1 MKIYIL
7 GICGTFMAGIALLAR
22 EIGYEVGGSDAN
34 VYPPMSTQLSAAGIE
49 LDEGY
54 DPKSLHDDIDMFIIG
69 NVVSRGNPQFEAILN
84 NNRSYC
90 SGPQWLYE
98 VVLRDRWVL
107 AVAGTHGK
115 TTTSSMLSWILQYA
129 GLQPGYLI
137 GGVSQNFSKSSCLGE
152 SPFFVIEADEYD
164 TALFDKRSKFV
175 HYHPRTLV
183 LNNLEFDH
191 ADIFD
196 DLSAIKRQFHH
207 LVRMMSSTA
216 LIIYNQDSRAL
227 SEVLELGCWS
237 ECLSFSQNSSAS
249 DFSLDQG
256 SQIKHNH
263 SGKSYPLQL
272 QQTGIFN
279 ACNAAAAALA
289 ARHAGVPLEVS
300 LDALS
305 KFRGVKR
312 RQEIIAE
319 IGGIRVID
327 DFAHHPTAIELTLTA
342 LKAQTRGRLYAVI
355 DIRSNTMKM
364 GVQASQF
371 ARSTAAADT
380 VLLCENDSI
389 QWDIHAI
396 KPSESTIIRVKPN
409 VEQVIMQ
416 LLEECLPDDQIVI
429 MSNGGFDNMHERL
442 VHALQSRQ
450 SYDS

>member
-1 MKIYIL
+1 
-7 GICGTFMAGIALLAR
+7 MAGIALLAR
-22 EIGYEVGGSDAN
+22 EKGFAVGGSDAS
-34 VYPPMSTQLSAAGIE
+34 VYPPMSTQLSTAGIE

-54 DPKSLHDDIDMFIIG
+54 DPKSLPDDIDMFIIG
-69 NVVSRGNPQFEAILN
+69 NAVSRGNPQFETILN
-84 NNRSYC
+84 ENRPYC

-129 GLQPGYLI
+129 GMRPGYLI
-137 GGVSQNFSKSSCLGE
+137 GGVSQNFNASACLGE

-207 LVRMMSSTA
+207 LLRMMASSA
-216 LIIYNQDSRAL
+216 LIIHNHDSKEL
-227 SEVLELGCWS
+227 NEVLEMGCWS
-237 ECLSFSQNSSAS
+237 ECLSFSLDSSVS
-249 DFSLDQG
+249 DFSLDQA
-256 SQIKHNH
+256 SSLRHN
-263 SGKSYPLQL
+263 SSAKSYPLQL
-272 QQTGIFN
+272 QQTGEFN
-279 ACNAAAAALA
+279 ALNATAAALA
-289 ARHAGVPLEVS
+289 ARHAGVSLDVS
-300 LDALS
+300 LEALA
-305 KFRGVKR
+305 KFKGVKR

-342 LKAQTRGRLYAVI
+342 LKAQTQGRLYAVI

-364 GVQASQF
+364 GIHASQF
-371 ARSTAAADT
+371 ARSIAAADT
-380 VLLCENDSI
+380 VLLCENDNI
-389 QWDIHAI
+389 QWDIHAL
-396 KPSESTIIRVKPN
+396 KPPGATVIQIEPN
-409 VEQVIMQ
+409 IEQVIKQ
-416 LLEECLPDDQIVI
+416 LLEQCLSGDQIVI
-429 MSNGGFDNMHERL
+429 MSNGGFDNVHERL
-442 VHALQSRQ
+442 IHALKLRQ
-450 SYDS
+450 AYDS